1 VLCCKH
7 LLLGVLFFLSLA
19 CTGPAFSQGT
29 SSKPQPLD
37 SNTVLLE
44 IRIDGN
50 VLTDSL
56 SAFQFGEK
64 VFLPLGEM
72 SGLLTVGIRSYPGE
86 GTARGF
92 IRGEDRPFSLHVAN
106 SMVTLGS
113 KSVSFDPAGVL
124 RQEDDI
130 YVESKLLAEW
140 LLVDFKVDLSSL
152 SIQLR
157 PREPLPLQQRLE
169 REAKIGGL
177 PGSTRP
183 VDPNYP
189 VRANPYRLLDL
200 PFIDQ
205 TISLGKQRSNDNNS
219 STASYS
225 TYIRGDFAGLQAS
238 AFLSGTNQR
247 GSADSRLTVGRYDP
261 GAGLLGPLA
270 ARSFWIGNVS
280 VAGVPNISPSAD
292 TGNGFS
298 VSNLPL
304 DRPTRFTSHTL
315 QGNLPPGWDVE
326 LYLNKALIGYQQS
339 KADGKYSFNDLS
351 LVYGENEFRLVF
363 HGPQGQLRVERQD
376 FLLDDSLND
385 PGRFYYNV
393 ASSKDV
399 TGLQRTAALAEWGL
413 SKYVTGRGGIISARS
428 GDGTQTHYTTVGLN
442 AFAGNAIVLGN
453 LTRQTNGGSLYELG
467 LRTRL
472 AGVSVGWNHL
482 DFHSFTSEL
491 FPASIDPLR
500 RRDQLRF
507 DGVFPIP
514 TPGGLPFTFDIKRDR
529 WQSGA
534 NALEAD
540 AVLSASIGWASI
552 SNSLHLTRNRETKTL
567 DGIFQ
572 VAGNVEAFRVR
583 GQASYTLQPHAKL
596 SSLAVTAD
604 RSLGAGY
611 LLNVGANHSLADS
624 KLTLTSSLTK
634 SFGNF
639 GVSLTGGFASRREFN
654 IGLQLFMAIGHD
666 PRRSQWIL
674 DAVPMAESGGV
685 SARVFIDANGNGVMD
700 GDETPVSNV
709 GFLVNSSNHPA
720 RTDSSGIAYIGHL
733 PANRNT
739 DIAVNTA
746 TVEDPQL
753 ASMLKGL
760 RIVPRP
766 GNITQLDFPLAT
778 TGEIDGTV
786 ALVSNG
792 GKRGIGNVLMEL
804 VDTSQKV
811 VAQAR
816 SGSDGFFVLVEVLPG
831 QYSLRVGEQQ
841 LNDLQLRYAGART
854 VTVPPKGAF
863 INGQDFVLERRPD

>member
-1 VLCCKH
+1 
-7 LLLGVLFFLSLA
+7 VLFLVSLA
-19 CTGPAFSQGT
+19 FASPAISQGT
-29 SSKPQPLD
+29 SSRPQPLD

-44 IRIDGN
+44 IRIDGH

-56 SAFQFGEK
+56 GAFQFGEK
-64 VFLPLGEM
+64 VFLPLGGM
-72 SGLLTVGIRSYPGE
+72 GGLLTLGIRSYPAE

-106 SMVTLGS
+106 RMVTLGTRS
-113 KSVSFDPAGVL
+113 LAFDPAGVL
-124 RQEDDI
+124 VQEDDI

-152 SIQLR
+152 SVQLY
-157 PREPLPLQQRLE
+157 PREPLPLQLRLE
-169 REAKIGGL
+169 REAKIGGMT
-177 PGSTRP
+177 GQTRP

-189 VRANPYRLLDL
+189 VRPNPYKLVAL

-219 STASYS
+219 STASYA
-225 TYIRGDFAGLQAS
+225 TFIRGDFAGLQAS
-238 AFLSGTNQR
+238 AFLSGSNQDQ
-247 GSADSRLTVGRYDP
+247 SADSRLTVGRYDP

-270 ARSFWIGNVS
+270 ARSFWVGNVS

-292 TGNGFS
+292 AGNGFS

-339 KADGKYSFNDLS
+339 KADGKYAFNDLS
-351 LVYGENEFRLVF
+351 LVYGANEFRLVF

-393 ASSKDV
+393 ASSRDAAGV
-399 TGLQRTAALAEWGL
+399 QRTAALTEWGL
-413 SKYVTGRGGIISARS
+413 SKYLTGRAGIISAPS
-428 GDGTQTHYTTVGLN
+428 GNGTRTQYTSVGLN

-453 LTRQTNGGSLYELG
+453 VTRQGNGGSLYELG
-467 LRTRL
+467 VRTRL
-472 AGVSVGWNHL
+472 AGISVGWNHL

-500 RRDQLRF
+500 RRDQVRF
-507 DGVFPIP
+507 DGIIP
-514 TPGGLPFTFDIKRDR
+514 TPSPGGLPFTLDIKRDR

-534 NALEAD
+534 TALEAD
-540 AVLSASIGWASI
+540 AVLSASVGWATV
-552 SNSLHLTRNRETKTL
+552 SNSLHLARSLGNQTL
-567 DGIFQ
+567 DGTFQ
-572 VAGNVEAFRVR
+572 VAGNVDAFRVR
-583 GQASYTLQPHAKL
+583 GQAAYTLRPQAKL
-596 SSLAVTAD
+596 TSLAVTAD

-611 LLNVGANHSLADS
+611 LLNVGANHTIADS

-639 GVSLTGGFASRREFN
+639 AVALTGGFASRREFN

-666 PRRSQWIL
+666 PHRSQWIL
-674 DAVPMAESGGV
+674 DAVPMADSGGV
-685 SARVFIDANGNGVMD
+685 SARVFIDANGNGLMD
-700 GDETPVSNV
+700 KGETPVRNV

-720 RTDSSGIAYIGHL
+720 RTDSSGVAYIGHL
-733 PANRNT
+733 PGNRNT

-746 TVEDPQL
+746 TIEDPQL

-766 GNITQLDFPLAT
+766 GNITQLDFPLAL

-786 ALVSNG
+786 SLTSNG
-792 GKRGIGNVLMEL
+792 RKRGIGNVLVEL
-804 VDTSQKV
+804 VDKVGKV
-811 VAQAR
+811 VAQGR
-816 SGSDGFFVLVEVLPG
+816 SGADGFFVLVEVLPG
-831 QYSLRVGEQQ
+831 DYSLRVGEQQ
-841 LNDLQLRYAGART
+841 LNELKLRYGGPRP
-854 VTVPPKGAF
+854 VTIPPKGAF
-863 INGQDFVLERRPD
+863 VNGQDFALEAAGN